1 MKKISKYKMPIFILV
16 FLVVIGLVVYNVTN
30 NKHSYAIED
39 KIEIPNSLKVDNL
52 GNSILS
58 EDVKNA
64 KGVSVNKLYGNNNQV
79 FSFKVEDKYGDN
91 YSKQEVIKDK
101 GLIYILSNSYP
112 TKDIRDENGNVL
124 DSNFQTWITQASIWV
139 YLNEKGLYKDLDS
152 NIINNIKNCK
162 KLYSGDKVLEE
173 KEGIYNKYIKDLV
186 DNASK
191 INTEDEYVKVFKEDK
206 IYSTNDNKYYQ
217 SSEINVITNK
227 SDSFKKYV
235 ISAPEGVKIVDSSG
249 KEIDDNTLVDVT
261 DSFYVRVPKNDINK
275 NKTFTIKVKGIFDK
289 YEGYIYSENGYNDVI
304 YGGRFDYVV
313 DSDFDIKF

>member
-173 KEGIYNKYIKDLV
+173 IY
-186 DNASK
+186 
-191 INTEDEYVKVFKEDK
+191 
-206 IYSTNDNKYYQ
+206 
-217 SSEINVITNK
+217 
-227 SDSFKKYV
+227 
-235 ISAPEGVKIVDSSG
+235 
-249 KEIDDNTLVDVT
+249 
-261 DSFYVRVPKNDINK
+261 
-275 NKTFTIKVKGIFDK
+275 KGF
-289 YEGYIYSENGYNDVI
+289 S
-304 YGGRFDYVV
+304 
-313 DSDFDIKF
+313 